1 MASKFTFEFDITNLL
16 HVKTTKNDKDGN
28 PVKCLIIPIEKNHME
43 LNFKKDGFIIRGTMS
58 PVKTPV
64 DGGRTHVMRLS
75 VPKGIYAAMTD
86 KEKEAVPWLGSA
98 KEWKE
103 EVPAQGQP
111 PVGTD
116 FSQPEEDDLPF

>member
-28 PVKCLIIPIEKNHME
+28 PVKCLIIPLEKNHIE
-43 LNFKKDGFIIRGTMS
+43 LNFKGDGFVIRGSMLPLTN
-58 PVKTPV
+58 PTEH
-64 DGGRTHVMRLS
+64 RTHALKLD
-75 VPKGIYAAMTD
+75 VPKGIYQNMSDEQKKAI
-86 KEKEAVPWLGSA
+86 PWLGSA